1 MKVSAKLGSCDLS
14 RAIAKAKGMER
25 AVTTGVTL
33 AAREDCKPYVP
44 YLDGHLRGTAE
55 TESVP
60 EDGLLVWGNASVPY
74 ARAQHYGLPNKRWP
88 GTCMQWFDPAKAAN
102 ISKWI
107 RIAGTKAGGVA
118 NGR

>member
-1 MKVSAKLGSCDLS
+1 M
-14 RAIAKAKGMER
+14 
-25 AVTTGVTL
+25 TL

-44 YLDGHLRGTAE
+44 YLDGHLR
-55 TESVP
+55 
-60 EDGLLVWGNASVPY
+60 
-74 ARAQHYGLPNKRWP
+74 ARRRPRACRRTGCSSGATRQCVRQGEYCGLPKRWP

>member
-1 MKVSAKLGSCDLS
+1 MRVAAKLGSWDLS
-14 RAIAKAKGMER
+14 RALSKAGDMER
-25 AVTTGVTL
+25 AATTAVTL

-44 YLDGHLRGTAE
+44 YLDGHLRATAE
-55 TESVP
+55 TESEP
-60 EDGLLVWGNASVPY
+60 ERGLLVWGNASVPY
-74 ARAQHYGLPNKRWP
+74 ARAQYYGYPGKRWP

-107 RIAGTKAGGVA
+107 RIAGAKAGGAA

>member
-44 YLDGHLRGTAE
+44 YLAGHLRGTAE

-60 EDGLLVWGNASVPY
+60 EAGLLVWGNASVPY
-74 ARAQHYGLPNKRWP
+74 ARAQYYGLPNKRWP

>member
-44 YLDGHLRGTAE
+44 YLDGHLRL
-55 TESVP
+55 S
-60 EDGLLVWGNASVPY
+60 LI
-74 ARAQHYGLPNKRWP
+74 H
-88 GTCMQWFDPAKAAN
+88 
-102 ISKWI
+102 I
-107 RIAGTKAGGVA
+107 
-118 NGR
+118 